1 MNALARTSRT
11 RGFSLIEVVIATAI
25 VGGLLVAA
33 MTAVGA
39 TARARQVTTDNDKAL
54 LLAKDLLD
62 EVIAKPY
69 FDPQGSSS
77 LGREVDETA
86 RSMFDD
92 VDDFDGLVDDPP
104 STPDGR
110 SATSQVGW
118 KREVLVRWASRADI
132 EVDAKNDEGIKRVE
146 VRVSRRGKPI
156 CTLVAL
162 RTSAWD
168 TLLEAK

>member
-1 MNALARTSRT
+1 MTSSRHMC
-11 RGFSLIEVVIATAI
+11 RAAGFSLVEAVIATAI

-39 TARARQVTTDNDKAL
+39 TARARQVTTDNERAL

-69 FDPQGSSS
+69 FDPQGSIT
-77 LGREVDETA
+77 LGREAGETT
-86 RSMFDD
+86 RIDFDD
-92 VDDFDGLVDDPP
+92 VDDYEGLIDDPP
-104 STPDGR
+104 STPDAR

-118 KREVLVRWASRADI
+118 KREVIVRWASRANI
-132 EVDAKNDEGIKRVE
+132 QSDAHADEGVKRVE
-146 VRVSRRGKPI
+146 VHVSRRGKPI

-168 TLLEAK
+168 QLLETR